1 MTQHP
6 GIRARIEASAD
17 TARLGSCRRCG
28 RPVYTARVG
37 RVASVD
43 VIVDTEPIP
52 SSDEPA
58 IRATGRL
65 TWRLIVTTLG
75 PRRIASRDTH
85 VPTGRP
91 ILADHTCPVTPIQE
105 ALL

>member
-1 MTQHP
+1 MITNP
-6 GIRARIEASAD
+6 GIRARIEATAD
-17 TARLGSCRRCG
+17 MARPGTCRRCG

-43 VIVDTEPIP
+43 VVVDTEPIP
-52 SSDEPA
+52 AGDEPA
-58 IRATGRL
+58 IRTTGRL
-65 TWRLIVTTLG
+65 TWRLIVGALNT
-75 PRRIASRDTH
+75 RRIASRDSH

-91 ILADHTCPVTPIQE
+91 ILADHTCPATPIQE

>member
-1 MTQHP
+1 MTTNP
-6 GIRARIEASAD
+6 GIRARIDATAD
-17 TARLGSCRRCG
+17 MARLSNCRRCG

-37 RVASVD
+37 RVTSVD
-43 VIVDTEPIP
+43 VVVDPVPIP
-52 SSDEPA
+52 SSDEAA

-75 PRRIASRDTH
+75 PRRIASRDAH
-85 VPTGRP
+85 VPTARP